1 MSLELLEALE
11 DARAFEA
18 THRFEHLSDFH
29 VPFDRLTGTEST
41 ETPLR
46 MLAERAGK
54 VALVGPSGAGKSS
67 VIASVLGPVAEELD
81 ERVVPLR
88 VPVASLGDNAA
99 TDPTAFAR
107 HLLETVVRYSSEIL
121 TAEER
126 AALNR
131 SAADHVSTQGRERS
145 QQFSVGAP
153 KLLLDAGVAAEIRSG
168 AEQFVNEQSGAAIE
182 GSSRLVEV
190 FRSHDREPFLI
201 LDDTDRW
208 IRVAGKDKIEI
219 ANAFF
224 LQIVPLL
231 AREVGCGFVIAVH
244 DQYLDLDS
252 YRETKPLFSRIIDLP
267 MPEDAES
274 AIAGILD
281 RRIELTGVE
290 ARSHELLEPDATRLL
305 ADLYRGSRSLRMML
319 ATVNRATQLGCTDH
333 VDAIGVDLLQT
344 ALADL
349 G

>member
-1 MSLELLEALE
+1 MSLQLLEALE
-11 DARAFEA
+11 DSRAFEA
-18 THRFEHLSDFH
+18 THRFEHLRDFH

-41 ETPLR
+41 EAPLR
-46 MLAERAGK
+46 MLAERVGK

-67 VIASVLGPVAEELD
+67 VVASVLGPLAEELD
-81 ERVVPLR
+81 EQVVPLR
-88 VPVASLGDNAA
+88 IPVASLRDDAA

-107 HLLETVVRYSSEIL
+107 HLLETVIRYSSEIL
-121 TAEER
+121 TSEER

-131 SAADHVSTQGRERS
+131 SAADQISTQGRERN

-182 GSSRLVEV
+182 GSARLVEI

-208 IRVAGKDKIEI
+208 IRVAGKDQIEV

-231 AREVGCGFVIAVH
+231 AREIGCGFVIAVH
-244 DQYLDLDS
+244 DRYVDLDS
-252 YRETKPLFSRIIDLP
+252 YRETKLLLSRIIDLP
-267 MPEDAES
+267 MPTDAES
-274 AIAGILD
+274 AITAILD
-281 RRIELTGVE
+281 RRIELADVE
-290 ARSHELLEPDATRLL
+290 ARSDELLEPEATQLL
-305 ADLYRGSRSLRMML
+305 AELYRRNRSLRMML
-319 ATVNRATQLGCTDH
+319 ATINRATQLGCTDR
-333 VDAIGVDLLQT
+333 VGTISVDLLQT

>member
-1 MSLELLEALE
+1 MSLQQLEALE
-11 DARAFEA
+11 DSRAFEA

-29 VPFDRLTGTEST
+29 VPFDRLTGMEST
-41 ETPLR
+41 EAPLR

-67 VIASVLGPVAEELD
+67 VVASVLGPLTEELD
-81 ERVVPLR
+81 EKVVPLR
-88 VPVASLGDNAA
+88 IPVASLRDDAA

-121 TAEER
+121 TPEER

-131 SAADHVSTQGRERS
+131 SAADQISTQGRERN
-145 QQFSVGAP
+145 QHFSVGAP
-153 KLLLDAGVAAEIRSG
+153 KLLIDAGVAAEIRSG

-182 GSSRLVEV
+182 GSARLVEV

-208 IRVAGKDKIEI
+208 IQVAGKDQIEV

-231 AREVGCGFVIAVH
+231 AREIGCGFVVAVH
-244 DQYLDLDS
+244 DQYVDLDS
-252 YRETKPLFSRIIDLP
+252 YRETKQLFSRIIDLP
-267 MPEDAES
+267 MPTDAES
-274 AIAGILD
+274 AIAAILD
-281 RRIELTGVE
+281 RRIELAGM
-290 ARSHELLEPDATRLL
+290 APRLDELLESEAIQLL
-305 ADLYRGSRSLRMML
+305 AELYRGNRSLRMVL
-319 ATVNRATQLGCTDH
+319 ATVNRATQLGCTDR
-333 VDAIGVDLLQT
+333 VGAISVDLVHT